1 MTFILPLKVKMFCF
15 LNYDKDSNIISR
27 VEPYLVSTVES
38 ISSVCILS
46 IDEAV
51 VKTMIEISS

>member
-1 MTFILPLKVKMFCF
+1 MFCF